1 MENWTEGYVVDIDYT
16 YSFFEELDPTWIIF
30 ALAQKGFAPP
40 NHEKFNYCEL
50 GFGQGFGTNLF
61 AALNPQGEF
70 WATDFNPSHTCEAQ
84 RLADEAGSK
93 NVYFYDKS
101 FEEFLNTDTP
111 QFDFIVLHG
120 IYSWISDKN
129 QNIIVEILR
138 RKLKVGGAVYIS
150 YNTMPGWA
158 AASPLQKLM
167 FEYAAQTKEPTL
179 NQIEKTVAFVDKLKE
194 LKAGFFTANPVAG
207 QQLGTILKFKESRS
221 NYLIHEY
228 LNHHWQPLYFF
239 EVARRLADAKLTFAT
254 SAILADQFVSQRFS
268 QEQQQLLAEVTVPEL
283 RETVQDYFVNRYF
296 RKDIFVRGLRRL
308 KPQERTEILGK
319 FGFTLVLPSLE
330 DVKYEVQMAGIT
342 ITFQEDIFKPL
353 LAELAEGRKTIAE
366 LLQKP
371 QIEEKIGN
379 FTNAIDV
386 LTLLIAIG
394 YVRPSLPLENE
405 VDRQKRTTEFNRA
418 VMERARYGAE
428 LQAFASPVIGGGIGT
443 NRIEQLFLLAYKRQI
458 DPIPLV
464 MEVLQASGQR
474 LMKEERILEAEDEIK
489 TELEERWQ
497 AFKSDRL
504 PILEKWGVI

>member
-16 YSFFEELDPTWIIF
+16 YSFFEELDPAWIIF
-30 ALAQKGFAPP
+30 SLAQKGFAPP
-40 NHEKFNYCEL
+40 SHEKFNYCEL

-93 NVYFYDKS
+93 NVHFFDKS

-129 QNIIVEILR
+129 QQIIAEFLQ

-150 YNTMPGWA
+150 YNTLPGWA

-167 FEYAAQTKEPTL
+167 FEYAAQTKEPTFS
-179 NQIEKTVAFVDKLKE
+179 QIDKTVGFMDKLKE
-194 LKAGFFTANPVAG
+194 VNAGFFKVNPMAG
-207 QQLGTILKFKESRS
+207 QQLETILKFKESRS

-239 EVARRLADAKLTFAT
+239 EVSRRLAEAKLTFAA
-254 SAILADQFVSQRFS
+254 SAILSDQFVSQRFS
-268 QEQQQLLAEVTVPEL
+268 PEQQQLLAEVTVPEL
-283 RETVQDYFVNRYF
+283 RETVRDYLVNRYF
-296 RKDIFVRGLRRL
+296 RKDIFVRGPRRL
-308 KPQERTEILGK
+308 KPQERKEILGR
-319 FGFTLVLPSLE
+319 FCFTLALPSLE
-330 DVKYEVQMAGIT
+330 DVKYEVQMSGST

-353 LAELAEGRKTIAE
+353 LTELAEGKKTIAE
-366 LLQKP
+366 LLQKRE
-371 QIEEKIGN
+371 IEEKIGD

-394 YVRPSLPLENE
+394 YVKPSLPLENE
-405 VDRQKRTTEFNRA
+405 LERQKRTTEFNAA

-428 LQAFASPVIGGGIGT
+428 LQALASPVTGSGIVT
-443 NRIEQLFLLAYKRQI
+443 NRVEQLFLLAYKRQV
-458 DPIPLV
+458 DPIPRIL
-464 MEVLQASGQR
+464 EVLQASGQR
-474 LMKEERILEAEDEIK
+474 LMKEERVLETEAEVRA
-489 TELEERWQ
+489 ELEERWRM
-497 AFKSDRL
+497 FKDTRL
-504 PILEKWGVI
+504 PILEKWGVV